1 MAKNGI
7 AKRSDDSRA
16 EPNSIL
22 RVLLIEEAVREYL
35 KTHPGTLLS
44 LERLCDT
51 AESEHAESVEA
62 RTSGIRGGRIS
73 PARSWSRPIPP
84 LSSAH

>member
-7 AKRSDDSRA
+7 AKRSGDSRA

-22 RVLLIEEAVREYL
+22 RVILIEAAVRKYL
-35 KTHPGTLLS
+35 EDQPGTLFL
-44 LERLCDT
+44 LERHCDT

-62 RTSGIRGGRIS
+62 RIG
-73 PARSWSRPIPP
+73 A
-84 LSSAH
+84 